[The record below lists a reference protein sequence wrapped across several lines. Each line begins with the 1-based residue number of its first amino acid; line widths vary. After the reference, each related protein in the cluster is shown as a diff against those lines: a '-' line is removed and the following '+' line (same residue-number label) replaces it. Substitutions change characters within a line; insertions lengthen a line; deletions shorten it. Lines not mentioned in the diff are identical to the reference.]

1 MLSVIA
7 NIIRIFAILT
17 FSGTT
22 WSIIKLLFLKHFTN
36 NYQRAQID
44 FALSL
49 THALKK
55 MGPSFIKLGQ
65 FLSTRPDLIGKDIA
79 NILSS
84 LQDKVPA
91 FSTKHMLLAIHK
103 EFGRSAL
110 ELFKEID
117 PLPIASA
124 SIAQVHKAMTF
135 EGEYVAIKVLRPK
148 IEHLIQRDL
157 ALFSWIAQT
166 ITALCP
172 SLKRL
177 QLNKAMQTMAASL
190 KIELDLRLE
199 AASADQL
206 AINLIYDHSIHVPKV
221 YWQLTAQRVCTVEWI
236 DGVSVNDKEK
246 LIKAGFDL
254 NKLAGNLALSFFNQA
269 FADGFFHAD
278 LHPGN
283 ILIMNDGRIA
293 LVDFGIMGFLN
304 KKNKFFIAQTLYSF
318 IKRDYARVAELHFD
332 IGYVPASQ
340 SKEHFTIACRS
351 IGEPIIGMKTN
362 QISIGILM
370 KQLFAISH
378 DFQMELQPSL
388 LLLQKTIITVEGV
401 SATLY
406 PEVNLWEFLE
416 PYITKWAKS
425 TFGAKAKL
433 QNSYQASFK
442 TLLNIK
448 KLVDDRIAT
457 PTIIQTPTNSKK
469 YLYFILGGISALALQ
484 LLAMRFLF

>member
-1 MLSVIA
+1 
-7 NIIRIFAILT
+7 
-17 FSGTT
+17 
-22 WSIIKLLFLKHFTN
+22 
-36 NYQRAQID
+36 
-44 FALSL
+44 
-49 THALKK
+49 
-55 MGPSFIKLGQ
+55 
-65 FLSTRPDLIGKDIA
+65 
-79 NILSS
+79 
-84 LQDKVPA
+84 
-91 FSTKHMLLAIHK
+91 
-103 EFGRSAL
+103 
-110 ELFKEID
+110 
-117 PLPIASA
+117 
-124 SIAQVHKAMTF
+124 
-135 EGEYVAIKVLRPK
+135 
-148 IEHLIQRDL
+148 
-157 ALFSWIAQT
+157 
-166 ITALCP
+166 
-172 SLKRL
+172 
-177 QLNKAMQTMAASL
+177 
-190 KIELDLRLE
+190 
-199 AASADQL
+199 
-206 AINLIYDHSIHVPKV
+206 
-221 YWQLTAQRVCTVEWI
+221 
-236 DGVSVNDKEK
+236 VNDKEK

-457 PTIIQTPTNSKK
+457 PTIIQTSTNSKK
-469 YLYFILGGISALALQ
+469 YLYFTLGVISALALQ